1 VFETGRVFL
10 DYGEGLPEERQMA
23 TGAFAGPRNDLH
35 WDLSSDSS
43 DFYDAKGAVESVL
56 SNLGISPVFEPGEDS
71 TFAIGRTAIVK
82 VPAANHAVI
91 GVVGEISTEVLSQ
104 FDAEVDRVALFEIDL
119 QAVLKIISESMQSG
133 GNGKFEEFVRLP
145 ASHRDLSLVVETQ
158 STAGEIVEIAQRNR
172 IVASATV
179 FDLFEGKGVPAGK
192 KAVAVRLVYQSPN
205 KTLTT
210 EQIGKIEQQILN
222 QLKKE
227 LGAELRA

>member
-1 VFETGRVFL
+1 
-10 DYGEGLPEERQMA
+10 
-23 TGAFAGPRNDLH
+23 
-35 WDLSSDSS
+35 
-43 DFYDAKGAVESVL
+43 
-56 SNLGISPVFEPGEDS
+56 
-71 TFAIGRTAIVK
+71 
-82 VPAANHAVI
+82 
-91 GVVGEISTEVLSQ
+91 
-104 FDAEVDRVALFEIDL
+104 
-119 QAVLKIISESMQSG
+119 MQSG

-145 ASHRDLSLVVETQ
+145 ASHRDLSLIVEAQ

-205 KTLTT
+205 KTLTA
-210 EQIGKIEQQILN
+210 EQIGKIEHQILN